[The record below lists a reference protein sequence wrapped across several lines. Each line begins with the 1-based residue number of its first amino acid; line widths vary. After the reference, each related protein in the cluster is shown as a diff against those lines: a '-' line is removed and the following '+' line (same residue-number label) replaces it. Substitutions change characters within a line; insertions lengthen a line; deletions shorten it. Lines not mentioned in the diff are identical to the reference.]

1 MKIQLEWKRNTRENM
16 GDEGIKWIKVRRN
29 GGQGVVFT

>member
-1 MKIQLEWKRNTRENM
+1 MKMQMGWERNTRENM

-29 GGQGVVFT
+29 GGQRVV

>member
-1 MKIQLEWKRNTRENM
+1 MGWEINTRENA

-29 GGQGVVFT
+29 GGQRVV